1 MARTFITTVS
11 DSELT
16 KCLKQISLYDGKAR
30 LGVESAI
37 KEGTKRVR
45 KAARRR
51 VAVRSGTL
59 KRSLVYSF
67 STRTME
73 GMVRAKQPYAHL
85 VEFGAQPVI
94 AKPKKRKAMKMS
106 VKGKTQYTN
115 IARIPERK
123 AKPFLVPSFE
133 EEMPVIIADVKK
145 VLNNA

>member
-51 VAVRSGTL
+51 VAVRSGAHCAHPLAASMGLSGTI
-59 KRSLVYSF
+59 RVSFGVYN
-67 STRTME
+67 TPDD
-73 GMVRAKQPYAHL
+73 VLAACAALAVAHDL
-85 VEFGAQPVI
+85 GQQE
-94 AKPKKRKAMKMS
+94 K
-106 VKGKTQYTN
+106 
-115 IARIPERK
+115 
-123 AKPFLVPSFE
+123 
-133 EEMPVIIADVKK
+133 
-145 VLNNA
+145 